1 MSEETKTM
9 AIEERIGERI
19 EEELKTMEEKNTTVL
34 EQIKIKSEE
43 LSRLKESALIIMGAK
58 SMLLKLKG
66 AENQD

>member
-66 AENQD
+66 AENQN

>member
-19 EEELKTMEEKNTTVL
+19 EEELKTMEEKNTTVM